1 MPYKKVIGII
11 VYAMKCTKCHA
22 AHKNCSPVEEHDCPL
37 NYVGSSK
44 GMEAKAALE
53 MVTAIFT
60 EHNGRIFV
68 FAVVSDDDSTM
79 RAKVS
84 HESSNIHGK
93 LPLHIPQ
100 PIFKPDPGHR
110 IKSMSKPFF
119 EFAKAAKAIS
129 TIEMGDAMQYRM
141 YIGCCIKKIAIF
153 QSLNLKPKCVLR
165 LNTFLVAMNG
175 VTKNGVGV
183 RSWKIRS

>member
-1 MPYKKVIGII
+1 MKEIGQVGLTVSFDMAWQKRGSGSRYDSLSGHGIMIGCRTKKVIGII

-22 AHKNCSPVEEHDCPL
+22 SHKNCSPVEEHDCPL

-44 GMEAKAALE
+44 GMEATSALE
-53 MVTAIFT
+53 MVTVIFT
-60 EHNGRIFV
+60 EHNGHIFV

-100 PIFKPDPGHR
+100 PIFKADPGHR
-110 IKSMSKPFF
+110 IKSVSKPFF
-119 EFAKAAKAIS
+119 
-129 TIEMGDAMQYRM
+129 
-141 YIGCCIKKIAIF
+141 
-153 QSLNLKPKCVLR
+153 
-165 LNTFLVAMNG
+165 
-175 VTKNGVGV
+175 
-183 RSWKIRS
+183 